1 MKHRIKGKKLGRNI
15 KQRKALFKS
24 LLINLIFKGQIKTTE
39 AKAKAIKPLIDKLI
53 TKAKIGSL
61 SSRRQ
66 IIAFLSNKK
75 AANRLF
81 DTITLKAKKR
91 NSGFTRIIRIGQRK
105 GDNTMMAKI
114 ELVDKDESLTSGVK
128 VKKVKDD
135 SETKK
140 LKKKTK

>member
-66 IIAFLSNKK
+66 IIAFLSNKS
-75 AANRLF
+75 N
-81 DTITLKAKKR
+81 I
-91 NSGFTRIIRIGQRK
+91 S
-105 GDNTMMAKI
+105 
-114 ELVDKDESLTSGVK
+114 
-128 VKKVKDD
+128 
-135 SETKK
+135 
-140 LKKKTK
+140 